1 MFLQEFIEHFRV
13 LLRKNATDSR
23 EDISLLFQKM
33 GMDPTTYQIGKTK
46 VNMIVVYLIKSNV
59 EMKGICSAVLCGVI
73 KTTYSIVSLLKVMI
87 HYSCSSE

>member
-1 MFLQEFIEHFRV
+1 MYLQEFIEHFRV

-46 VNMIVVYLIKSNV
+46 VNIKSL
-59 EMKGICSAVLCGVI
+59 CS
-73 KTTYSIVSLLKVMI
+73 TTFVVSL
-87 HYSCSSE
+87 YSMSI